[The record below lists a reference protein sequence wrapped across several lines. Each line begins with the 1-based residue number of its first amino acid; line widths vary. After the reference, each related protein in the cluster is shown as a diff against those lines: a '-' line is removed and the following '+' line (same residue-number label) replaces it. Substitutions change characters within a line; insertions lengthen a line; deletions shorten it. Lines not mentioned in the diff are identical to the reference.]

1 MVVSACT
8 CRINPAIKIPEPT
21 QKLRPIQGWA
31 FAALCRNA
39 SALLNPFSRL
49 QAMAKTTKA
58 TGKILSEGS
67 HKGTKD
73 KGSVRVMN

>member
-1 MVVSACT
+1 
-8 CRINPAIKIPEPT
+8 
-21 QKLRPIQGWA
+21 
-31 FAALCRNA
+31 
-39 SALLNPFSRL
+39 
-49 QAMAKTTKA
+49 MAKTTKA